1 MDLPEE
7 ALKDIT
13 LLEQTRA
20 EAKYILENFRMEL
33 RNFWMVRP
41 KELTKVP
48 LNLEEGE

>member
-20 EAKYILENFRMEL
+20 EAKYILENNLLEKNPEL
-33 RNFWMVRP
+33 KKLVSEKVN
-41 KELTKVP
+41 LTS
-48 LNLEEGE
+48 LIG

>member
-20 EAKYILENFRMEL
+20 EAKYILENNLLDE
-33 RNFWMVRP
+33 NP
-41 KELTKVP
+41 KLKKLVSEKVNLTS
-48 LNLEEGE
+48 LIG